1 MYIWVVHVV
10 VQQRLTQHC
19 KVIRLHPPKKT
30 KQESWKGKERWKL
43 LAVTNKGVV
52 EPNFK

>member
-19 KVIRLHPPKKT
+19 KVIRLHPPKKQN
-30 KQESWKGKERWKL
+30 KKAGKEKKDG
-43 LAVTNKGVV
+43 NC
-52 EPNFK
+52 